1 MINSFFFS
9 LFYSSLFFL
18 YILGDVASGLPM
30 HSAPPSCSQLP
41 LSININSSSSSS
53 VAVGGTRNSLSRLNI
68 GTGKSVILT
77 SEITSILLIVT
88 LTDVK
93 CHVTLS

>member
-1 MINSFFFS
+1 
-9 LFYSSLFFL
+9 
-18 YILGDVASGLPM
+18 M

-41 LSININSSSSSS
+41 LSININSSSSSSS

-77 SEITSILLIVT
+77 AEITSILLIVT
-88 LTDVK
+88 LTDVI